1 MSNVAIKGGATGT
14 ATYTIEA
21 PTGNTDRT
29 LVLPDEAG
37 TVVTTGGTG
46 SVTADML
53 NSTLDLSGKTVTLPA
68 GVGGSYVHLDTT
80 SGTTDVSG
88 LYLRHFDLATYKRY
102 MISFRFE
109 SDSINSVY
117 FRYVTAS
124 ADLNGTKYSG
134 FIQARRSDQSSGI
147 NTDRFDTTN
156 TSYILG
162 NNSVMN
168 SSSKADTHYH
178 ALIYVDVEGPD
189 SFPFKIFGSG
199 EMAGDDSA
207 SVRYGYQNTFGSYYD
222 TDSPTVAGVRL
233 FRSGGNF
240 ANYTASTYGL
250 IES

>member
-1 MSNVAIKGGATGT
+1 MSRARDIANFGDGIATADIDDGA
-14 ATYTIEA
+14 
-21 PTGNTDRT
+21 
-29 LVLPDEAG
+29 
-37 TVVTTGGTG
+37 
-46 SVTADML
+46 VTAGKL

-68 GVGGSYVHLDTT
+68 GVGGSYVHLNTT

-109 SDSINSVY
+109 SDSIHSVY
-117 FRYVTAS
+117 FRYVTADS
-124 ADLNGTKYSG
+124 DLNGNQYSG

-147 NTDRFDTTN
+147 NTDRFDATN

-168 SSSKADTHYH
+168 SSSKPDTHYH
-178 ALIYVDVEGPD
+178 VLIYVDVEGPD
-189 SFPFKIFGSG
+189 SFPFKMFGSG
-199 EMAGDDSA
+199 QIAGDNS
-207 SVRYGYQNTFGSYYD
+207 STTRYGYQNTLGSYYN
-222 TDSPTVAGVRL
+222 TGSPTVAGVRL